1 VDRQLCESQLTNLTS
16 RRLDLVGV
24 VLAALF
30 TGTLALAI
38 YLVAGG

>member
-1 VDRQLCESQLTNLTS
+1 MCESQLTNLTS
-16 RRLDLVGV
+16 RRLNLVGV

-30 TGTLALAI
+30 TGTLTLAV

>member
-1 VDRQLCESQLTNLTS
+1 MCESPLTNLTS
-16 RRLDLVGV
+16 RRLNLVGV

-30 TGTLALAI
+30 TGTLALAV

>member
-1 VDRQLCESQLTNLTS
+1 MCESRLTNLTR
-16 RRLDLVGV
+16 RRLNLVGV

-30 TGTLALAI
+30 TGTLALAV